1 MGGFNSNN
9 EYDKIDKKSANI
21 FTDCMKKIE
30 VINKIIIVMIII
42 LLSATTITL
51 VKSRWNETINRNFDK
66 LYNKFMGEQAEIQS
80 ESEYDKVSEDI
91 LYSHNEK
98 LLNELDIVKLLN
110 KAK

>member
-1 MGGFNSNN
+1 
-9 EYDKIDKKSANI
+9 
-21 FTDCMKKIE
+21 
-30 VINKIIIVMIII
+30 
-42 LLSATTITL
+42 
-51 VKSRWNETINRNFDK
+51 
-66 LYNKFMGEQAEIQS
+66 MGEQAEIQS

>member
-9 EYDKIDKKSANI
+9 DKKSANI

-80 ESEYDKVSEDI
+80 ESEYDKVSDI
-91 LYSHNEK
+91 HIMKSYWTNW
-98 LLNELDIVKLLN
+98 I
-110 KAK
+110 